1 MNQKIVSDYHREA
14 KYLAKELIENV
25 FGENFVEFLNERYFN
40 SLYRS
45 IYRILAKNF
54 QILSQYKVVN
64 DKILGDISE
73 KNHIYF
79 TQIKNIFLPER
90 MRGEEYDMVI
100 WYAIGKDIERFNED
114 IATNYLHTY
123 KPRKFEPLPPLKK

>member
-54 QILSQYKVVN
+54 QILSKHKAVD
-64 DKILGDISE
+64 DKILTDISE
-73 KNHIYF
+73 KNHVYF
-79 TQIKNIFLPER
+79 TQIKNIFLPEQ
-90 MRGEEYDMVI
+90 MRGEQSMELI
-100 WYAIGKDIERFNED
+100 WYAIGKDIERFNEKV
-114 IATNYLHTY
+114 ATNYLHTY
-123 KPRKFEPLPPLKK
+123 KLRKFEPLPPLKK